1 MSLIISEL
9 IPGFAAEVGG
19 VDLTRPLEDAE
30 ISGIREAID
39 RHGVLV
45 FRDQPLDDEQQIAFC
60 RRLGTLETTISAS
73 KESHIPPEIAA
84 ISNVD
89 KHGNKLPPDARNVV
103 FNRGNQEWH
112 TDSSFKPVPA
122 NFSLL
127 SAREIPPEGGGT
139 EFADTRQGYDT
150 WTGTADG
157 ITKEDLEGLV
167 CEHSLVYSRGQN
179 TGDIM
184 NEKQKDELPPVRQ
197 ALVRTNPATGRK
209 GFFVGAHAS
218 HIIGWPVEKGRPLL
232 RELTTWCTQE
242 RFVYCHTWR
251 QHDLVMWDNR
261 FMLHRGLPYNESDHR
276 RVMHRTTV
284 AGDGPTAPPE

>member
-1 MSLIISEL
+1 MSLHISEL

-19 VDLTRPLEDAE
+19 VDLTRPMDDTE
-30 ISGIREAID
+30 ISKIREAID

-45 FRDQPLDDEQQIAFC
+45 FHDQPLDDEKQIAFS

-73 KESHIPPEIAA
+73 KASHIPPEIAA

-89 KHGNKLPPDARNVV
+89 KHGNQLPPDAWAVV

-139 EFADTRQGYDT
+139 EYADTRQGYDT
-150 WTGTADG
+150 WGGTADG

-184 NEKQKDELPPVRQ
+184 NQKQKDELPPVRQ
-197 ALVRTNPATGRK
+197 ALVRTNPATGHK

-232 RELTTWCTQE
+232 RELTAWCTQE
-242 RFVYCHTWR
+242 RFTYCHTWR

-261 FMLHRGLPYNESDHR
+261 FMLHRGRPYNESDHR

-284 AGDGPTAPPE
+284 AGDGPTAPSA